1 LKLKTEESYVNK
13 FINGSQWV
21 RFDCH
26 LHTKSDKEFVY
37 DGNENEYINFYVDKL
52 KESSI
57 DVGVITNHNK
67 FNFDEY
73 KAITKRAK
81 KEDIFIMPGVELS
94 VNDGA
99 NGIHTLVVFNPHE
112 WLENGNNFIQQFIG
126 ESFSGQA
133 SFENENGRSNDN
145 LITTIEKLNKYQRS
159 YFIILAHVEDKSGF
173 FKALDGGRVIEF
185 GKNKLFRDNVIG
197 FQKVRT
203 RDDIEK
209 WNEWLNTKLPAFVEG
224 SDPKKIEEIGKG
236 KKSYIKIGAYN
247 FEAVKFALQDKEYR
261 VKKELSKTENSYIKS
276 ISFNGGKLDGK
287 TIELST
293 SMNNFVGVRGSGKS
307 SIIEAIRYGLNLE
320 FSPKNADYKYKNNL
334 IEKLLVSA
342 GKMTIKAFDSRSNEY
357 TIERVYGHS
366 VEIKK
371 DDEIMNLDIF
381 SLLNKPLYFGQKDLS
396 SYKDGYENDLIN
408 KFIGDKTKDIKS
420 KINMKKQE
428 IKSLLENIKKYD
440 NLNDKKEEVKK
451 KIEDLKIK
459 INEFKKHN
467 IEDKLK
473 KQIEFNKD
481 DSNFSN
487 IIKDLQDFRNDVNG
501 FVKTYKENNFFE
513 NLKQYKSKEN
523 QDIFDNLYKI
533 IDTSKDTFLNIST
546 QLNGLTSSFKDINF
560 LHSSFK
566 DKYKEFND
574 TFLEV
579 QRDINLPNNLRA
591 DDFINYTK
599 TLNSQELMLKEIEK
613 SSLTKNNLKNNLIK
627 LISELNN
634 LYLEEFRLIEDG
646 INSINKN
653 KSSIELKAEFKGDKD
668 SFLQYLRNIFSGSGL
683 TKVDYEKL
691 TQYKDCVEIYNDLD
705 NISFG
710 GNKLLIFKEKFLNS
724 LSSLLTFQVSNKI
737 EILYNGELLV
747 NHSLGQRASALIIFI
762 LTQRDNDI
770 IIIDQP
776 EDDLDN
782 QTIYKEVIKELIKLK
797 NKTQFIFATHNANI
811 PVLGDC
817 EQIVVCDYE
826 ENKINIQ
833 YGSIDNHVIQDNIIN
848 IMEGGEEAFDK
859 RRDIYNLWKH

>member
-1 LKLKTEESYVNK
+1 MSDK

-26 LHTKSDKEFVY
+26 LHTNSDKEFKY
-37 DGNENEYINFYVDKL
+37 NEDENYYISSYVNKL
-52 KESSI
+52 KEEDIS
-57 DVGVITNHNK
+57 VGVITNHNK
-67 FNFDEY
+67 FNLEEF
-73 KAITKRAK
+73 KAIK
-81 KEDIFIMPGVELS
+81 KTANKKDIFIMPGVELS

-99 NGIHTLVVFNPHE
+99 NGIHTLIVFDEKE
-112 WLENGNNFIQQFIG
+112 WLENENNYIQQFID
-126 ESFSGQA
+126 ETFVTQSPNNYQ
-133 SFENENGRSNDN
+133 NENGRSNDN
-145 LITTIEKLNKYQRS
+145 LITTIEKLNKYHRG
-159 YFIILAHVEDKSGF
+159 YFIILAHIEDKSGF
-173 FKALDGGRVIEF
+173 FKALDGGRIIEF
-185 GKNKLFRDNVIG
+185 GKNKLFRNNVIA
-197 FQKVRT
+197 FQKVT
-203 RDDIEK
+203 KDDLTD
-209 WNEWLNTKLPAFVEG
+209 WNKWLNNTLPAFVEG

-247 FEAVKFALQDKEYR
+247 FEAVKFALQDKKYR
-261 VKKELSKTENSYIKS
+261 VNKELPKTENSYIKS
-276 ISFNGGKLDGK
+276 ISFNGGKLDGQ
-287 TIELST
+287 TIELSS

-307 SIIEAIRYGLNLE
+307 SVIEAVRYGLDLE
-320 FSPKNADYKYKNNL
+320 FSDKNADYKYKNNL
-334 IEKLLVSA
+334 IEKLLGSA
-342 GKMTIKAFDSRSNEY
+342 GKITIKAFDDRNNEY
-357 TIERVYGHS
+357 SIERVYGHS
-366 VEIKK
+366 VEVKK
-371 DDEIMNLDIF
+371 DEEIMNLDIF
-381 SLLNKPLYFGQKDLS
+381 SFLNKPLYFGQKDLS

-420 KINMKKQE
+420 KIDMKKQE

-451 KIEDLKIK
+451 KIEELKLKID
-459 INEFKKHN
+459 EFKKHN

-481 DSNFSN
+481 DSNFTN
-487 IIKDLQDFRNDVNG
+487 IIKDLQEFRNDANS
-501 FVKTYKENNFFE
+501 FLKTYEENNFFE
-513 NLKQYKSKEN
+513 NLKKYKSKEN
-523 QDIFDNLYKI
+523 QDIFNRLYTI

-546 QLNGLTSSFKDINF
+546 QLNSLTSSFKDINS

-566 DKYKEFND
+566 DKYKKFND

-579 QRDINLPNNLRA
+579 QRNINLPDNLRA

-599 TLNSQELMLKEIEK
+599 ILNSQELMLKEIEK
-613 SSLTKNNLKNNLIK
+613 LSHIKNNLTINLTK

-634 LYLEEFRLIEDG
+634 LYLEEFRLIENG
-646 INSINKN
+646 INSINQN

-668 SFLQYLRNIFSGSGL
+668 SFDIYLRNIFSGSGL
-683 TKVDYEKL
+683 TKADYEKL
-691 TQYKDCVEIYNDLD
+691 TQYKDCIEIYNDFD

-710 GNKLLIFKEKFLNS
+710 GNKLLIFKEKFINS

-782 QTIYKEVIKELIKLK
+782 QTIYKEVIEELLKLK

-817 EQIVVCDYE
+817 EQIVVCNYE

-833 YGSIDNHVIQDNIIN
+833 IGSIDNHDIQDNIIN
-848 IMEGGEEAFDK
+848 IMEGGEKAFNK

>member
-1 LKLKTEESYVNK
+1 MNDK
-13 FINGSQWV
+13 FKNGSQWV

-26 LHTKSDKEFVY
+26 LHTKEDIEFDKNGY
-37 DGNENEYINFYVDKL
+37 DNFFKEYHDKL
-52 KESSI
+52 IEEDIS
-57 DVGVITNHNK
+57 VAVITNHNK
-67 FNFDEY
+67 FNKHEF
-73 KAITKRAK
+73 KQLK
-81 KEDIFIMPGVELS
+81 KEFKNGYLLAGVEL
-94 VNDGA
+94 NIKEGA
-99 NGIHTLVVFNPHE
+99 NGIHTLIVFNE
-112 WLENGNNFIQQFIG
+112 KWYANKTDEDYINKFLNSVSEGQENFATKNGKTNTDFLETIKKLETYKQ
-126 ESFSGQA
+126 
-133 SFENENGRSNDN
+133 NGRD
-145 LITTIEKLNKYQRS
+145 
-159 YFIILAHVEDKSGF
+159 YFIILAHVDNNSGF
-173 FKALDGGRVIEF
+173 FKELKGGII
-185 GKNKLFRDNVIG
+185 KQLADNKLFYENVIAL
-197 FQKVRT
+197 QKSKTNNGREHLKKELA
-203 RDDIEK
+203 I
-209 WNEWLNTKLPAFVEG
+209 VEG

-236 KKSYIKIGAYN
+236 EESYIKIGDYN

-261 VKKELSKTENSYIKS
+261 VKKEKPKTENSYIKS
-276 ISFNGGKLDGK
+276 ISFDGGKLNGQ
-287 TIELST
+287 TIELSS

-307 SIIEAIRYGLNLE
+307 SIIEAVRYGLDLE
-320 FSPKNADYKYKNNL
+320 FSDKNADYKYKNNL
-334 IEKLLVSA
+334 IEKLLGSA
-342 GKMTIKAFDSRSNEY
+342 GKITIKAFDSRGNEY

-371 DDEIMNLDIF
+371 EDEILNLDIF
-381 SLLNKPLYFGQKDLS
+381 SLFNKPLYFGQKDLS
-396 SYKDGYENDLIN
+396 TYKDGYENDLIN

-420 KINMKKQE
+420 QIDMKKQE
-428 IKSLLENIKKYD
+428 IKSLLENIKKYT
-440 NLNDKKEEVKK
+440 NLNDKKEEVQK
-451 KIEDLKIK
+451 KIEELKLKID
-459 INEFKKHN
+459 EFKKHN
-467 IEDKLK
+467 IAEKLK
-473 KQIEFNKD
+473 KQMEFNKD

-487 IIKDLQDFRNDVNG
+487 IIKDLQEFRNNVNG
-501 FVKTYKENNFFE
+501 FVKTYEENNFFE

-523 QDIFDNLYKI
+523 QDIFDSLYAI
-533 IDTSKDTFLNIST
+533 IDTSRDTFLNISA
-546 QLNGLTSSFKDINF
+546 QLNTLTSSFKDINS
-560 LHSSFK
+560 LHSTFK

-574 TFLEV
+574 TFLEI

-613 SSLTKNNLKNNLIK
+613 LSLMKSNLTINLTK
-627 LISELNN
+627 LISELNT
-634 LYLEEFRLIEDG
+634 LYLDEFRLIEDG
-646 INSINKN
+646 INSINQN

-668 SFLQYLRNIFSGSGL
+668 SFDKYLRNIFSGSGL
-683 TKVDYEKL
+683 SKADYEKL
-691 TQYKDCVEIYNDLD
+691 TQYKDCIEIYTNLD

-710 GNKLLIFKEKFLNS
+710 GNKLLVFKEKFISS

-817 EQIVVCDYE
+817 EQIVVCNYE

-833 YGSIDNHVIQDNIIN
+833 SGSIDNHDIQDNIIN

>member
-1 LKLKTEESYVNK
+1 MNDK
-13 FINGSQWV
+13 FKNGSQWV

-26 LHTKSDKEFVY
+26 LHTNSDKEFQY
-37 DGNENEYINFYVDKL
+37 NEDENAYIGSYINKL
-52 KESSI
+52 KENYIS
-57 DVGVITNHNK
+57 VGVITNHNK
-67 FNFDEY
+67 FNLEEFKSIRK
-73 KAITKRAK
+73 KAT

-99 NGIHTLVVFNPHE
+99 NGIHTLVVFNSNE
-112 WLENGNNFIQQFIG
+112 WLENGNNYIQQFIS
-126 ESFSGQA
+126 ETFAGQTNY
-133 SFENENGRSNDN
+133 ENENGRSNDN
-145 LITTIEKLNKYQRS
+145 LITTIEKLNKYQRG
-159 YFIILAHVEDKSGF
+159 YFIIMAHVEDKSGF
-173 FKALDGGRVIEF
+173 FKALDGGRISEF
-185 GKNKLFRDNVIG
+185 GKNKLFRNNVIG

-203 RDDIEK
+203 RDDVVK
-209 WNEWLNTKLPAFVEG
+209 WNQWLDNDLPAFVEG

-236 KKSYIKIGAYN
+236 EKSYIKVGDYN

-261 VKKELSKTENSYIKS
+261 VKKEKPETENSYIKS
-276 ISFNGGKLDGK
+276 ISFDGGKLDGQ

-307 SIIEAIRYGLNLE
+307 SIIEAVRYGLNLE
-320 FSPKNADYKYKNNL
+320 FSDKNADYKYKNNL
-334 IEKLLVSA
+334 IEKLLGSA
-342 GKMTIKAFDSRSNEY
+342 GKITIKAFDIRCNEY

-371 DDEIMNLDIF
+371 DDEIKNLDIF

-408 KFIGDKTKDIKS
+408 KFIGDRTKDIKS
-420 KINMKKQE
+420 QIKMKKQE

-451 KIEDLKIK
+451 KIEELKLKID
-459 INEFKKHN
+459 EFKKHN

-473 KQIEFNKD
+473 KQMEFNKD

-487 IIKDLQDFRNDVNG
+487 IIKDLQEFRNNVNS
-501 FVKTYKENNFFE
+501 FVKTYEENNFFE

-523 QDIFDNLYKI
+523 QDIFDSLYKI
-533 IDTSKDTFLNIST
+533 IDTSRDTFFNIST
-546 QLNGLTSSFKDINF
+546 QLNTLTSSFKDINS
-560 LHSSFK
+560 LHGAFK

-574 TFLEV
+574 TFLEI

-599 TLNSQELMLKEIEK
+599 TLNSQELMLKEIK
-613 SSLTKNNLKNNLIK
+613 KLSQTKNNLTINLTK

-634 LYLEEFRLIEDG
+634 LYLDEFRLIEDG
-646 INSINKN
+646 INSINQN

-668 SFLQYLRNIFSGSGL
+668 SFDKYLRNIFSGSGL
-683 TKVDYEKL
+683 SKADYEKL
-691 TQYKDCVEIYNDLD
+691 TQYKDCIEIYTNLD
-705 NISFG
+705 SISFG
-710 GNKLLIFKEKFLNS
+710 GNKLLVFKEKFINS

-833 YGSIDNHVIQDNIIN
+833 SGSIDNHDIQDNIIN

>member
-1 LKLKTEESYVNK
+1 MNDK

-26 LHTKSDKEFVY
+26 LHTNRDKQFKY
-37 DGNENEYINFYVDKL
+37 NEDETKYIGSYVNKL
-52 KESSI
+52 KEENIS
-57 DVGVITNHNK
+57 VGIITNHNK
-67 FNFDEY
+67 FNLEEF
-73 KAITKRAK
+73 KSIKKTAKR
-81 KEDIFIMPGVELS
+81 EDIFIMPGVELS
-94 VNDGA
+94 VNDGV
-99 NGIHTLVVFNPHE
+99 NGIHALVVFNSNE
-112 WLENGNNFIQQFIG
+112 WLENENNYIQQFIS
-126 ESFSGQA
+126 ESFSGKHN
-133 SFENENGRSNDN
+133 FENEDGRSNDN
-145 LITTIEKLNKYQRS
+145 LITTIEKLNKYQRG

-173 FKALDGGRVIEF
+173 FKALDGGRISEF
-185 GKNKLFRDNVIG
+185 GKNKLFRNSVIG

-203 RDDIEK
+203 RDEITK
-209 WNEWLNTKLPAFVEG
+209 WKQWLDNDLPAFVEG

-236 KKSYIKIGAYN
+236 KKSYIKIGDYN

-261 VKKELSKTENSYIKS
+261 VKEEIPKTENSYIKS
-276 ISFNGGKLDGK
+276 ISFNGGKLDGQ
-287 TIELST
+287 TIELSS

-307 SIIEAIRYGLNLE
+307 SIIEAVRYGLDLE
-320 FSPKNADYKYKNNL
+320 FSDKNADYKYKNNL
-334 IEKLLVSA
+334 IEKLLGSA
-342 GKMTIKAFDSRSNEY
+342 GKITIKAFDNRSNEY
-357 TIERVYGHS
+357 SIERVYGHR

-420 KINMKKQE
+420 KIDMKKQE
-428 IKSLLENIKKYD
+428 IKSLLENIKKYN
-440 NLNDKKEEVKK
+440 NLNDKKEEVEK
-451 KIEDLKIK
+451 KIEELILKID
-459 INEFKKHN
+459 EFKKHD
-467 IEDKLK
+467 IEEKLK
-473 KQIEFNKD
+473 KQMEFNKD

-487 IIKDLQDFRNDVNG
+487 IIKDLQEFRSDIDS

-513 NLKQYKSKEN
+513 NLKQYESKEN
-523 QDIFDNLYKI
+523 KDIFDNLYKI

-546 QLNGLTSSFKDINF
+546 QLNDLTSSFKDINS

-566 DKYKEFND
+566 ERYKKFND
-574 TFLEV
+574 TFLEI

-613 SSLTKNNLKNNLIK
+613 LSNIKNSLSTTLTT

-634 LYLEEFRLIEDG
+634 LYLEEFKLIEDG

-668 SFLQYLRNIFSGSGL
+668 TFDKYLRNIFSGSGL
-683 TKVDYEKL
+683 SKADYEQL
-691 TQYKDCVEIYNDLD
+691 TQYKDCIEIYNDLD

-710 GNKLLIFKEKFLNS
+710 GNKLLIFKEKFINS

-782 QTIYKEVIKELIKLK
+782 QTIYKEVIEELLKLK

-817 EQIVVCDYE
+817 EQIVVCNYE

-833 YGSIDNHVIQDNIIN
+833 IGSIDNHDIQENIIN
-848 IMEGGEEAFDK
+848 IMEGGEKAFNK